1 MISVAMAVYNGE
13 KYLEVQLDSI
23 VRQTKQAD
31 EIVIVDDCSTDQSME
46 IIKKFQGK
54 HPNIRVYRN
63 KSTLGYKKNFREVI
77 RLCQGE
83 LIFLSDQDDFWMPE
97 KVHIMSDI
105 METHPDIQVLASSF
119 EFMDADG
126 KSYSVKLRKGMS
138 NNNLYLKPIQANS
151 LVSVTFD
158 EFCSHNYFQGCS
170 MALSKTAANAYLA
183 NWTDR
188 IPHDWLIALLASHEN
203 GFYFLNKPLF
213 CYRTHSQNTIGIP
226 KGKKAEEWVRLK
238 FAEDMRDAMTTVR
251 DIWPEEFKKSDV
263 YQKRIL
269 FADAHIQALHNRS
282 FWDLIWQNLNPV
294 YHELKSG
301 RARLMDLYFV
311 LFK

>member
-77 RLCQGE
+77 RLCQGD

-126 KSYSVKLRKGMS
+126 KSYSDRK
-138 NNNLYLKPIQANS
+138 
-151 LVSVTFD
+151 SV
-158 EFCSHNYFQGCS
+158 
-170 MALSKTAANAYLA
+170 
-183 NWTDR
+183 
-188 IPHDWLIALLASHEN
+188 
-203 GFYFLNKPLF
+203 
-213 CYRTHSQNTIGIP
+213 
-226 KGKKAEEWVRLK
+226 V
-238 FAEDMRDAMTTVR
+238 
-251 DIWPEEFKKSDV
+251 
-263 YQKRIL
+263 
-269 FADAHIQALHNRS
+269 
-282 FWDLIWQNLNPV
+282 
-294 YHELKSG
+294 
-301 RARLMDLYFV
+301 
-311 LFK
+311 

>member
-13 KYLEVQLDSI
+13 KYLEMQLDSI
-23 VRQTKQAD
+23 LRQTKQVD
-31 EIVIVDDCSTDQSME
+31 EIVIVDDCSTDRSVE
-46 IIKKFQGK
+46 IIRSFQDK
-54 HPNIRVYRN
+54 HPNIRAYRN
-63 KSTLGYKKNFREVI
+63 ESTMGYKKNFRKAI
-77 RLCQGE
+77 HLCQGD

-97 KVHIMSDI
+97 KVRIMSDI
-105 METHPDIQVLASSF
+105 MESHPDIQVLASSF
-119 EFMDADG
+119 EFMDAEG
-126 KSYSVKLRKGMS
+126 YTYSVKPRRGMS
-138 NNNLYLKPIQANS
+138 NNNLYLKSVKASS
-151 LVSVTFD
+151 LVSVSFD

-170 MALSKTAANAYLA
+170 MALSKRAANTFLS

-188 IPHDWLIALLASHEN
+188 IPHDWLIALLTSHEN

-213 CYRTHSQNTIGIP
+213 RYRTHNQNTIGIP

-238 FAEDMRDAMTTVR
+238 FAEDMRDAMATIQ
-251 DIWPEEFKKSDV
+251 DIWPEEFEKSEV
-263 YQKRIL
+263 FQKRIH
-269 FADAHIQALHNRS
+269 FADAHIQALHDRS

-301 RARLMDLYFV
+301 RARLMDLFFV